1 MKIPV
6 IRESYLLNSAI
17 LIISLAL
24 GWFGLYY
31 GLGHLLNPS
40 AHTPSRE
47 PIGALILVIGLT
59 LLGLAMLFIALLAL
73 QGIIHKF
80 RHRDQRSQ

>member
-24 GWFGLYY
+24 GCFGLYY

-47 PIGALILVIGLT
+47 PIGGLILVIGLT